1 MHWAMLA
8 HPQIMSKAELQKERE
23 RLEKKL
29 TFAENSHAKQFA
41 GFINEGNYQDSYNNV
56 MAIYHDLAKV
66 CDELGDPIPIR
77 I

>member
-1 MHWAMLA
+1 MFTTTKDMTK
-8 HPQIMSKAELQKERE
+8 SELQKERE

-29 TFAENSHAKQFA
+29 TFAENSHSKQFA
-41 GFINEGNYQDSYNNV
+41 GFVNEGNYQDSYNNV

-66 CDELGDPIPIR
+66 CDDLGDPIPVR

>member
-1 MHWAMLA
+1 
-8 HPQIMSKAELQKERE
+8 MSKEELQKQRE
-23 RLEKKL
+23 FLEKRL

-41 GFINEGNYQDSYNNV
+41 GFVNEGNYQDSYNNV

-77 I
+77 T